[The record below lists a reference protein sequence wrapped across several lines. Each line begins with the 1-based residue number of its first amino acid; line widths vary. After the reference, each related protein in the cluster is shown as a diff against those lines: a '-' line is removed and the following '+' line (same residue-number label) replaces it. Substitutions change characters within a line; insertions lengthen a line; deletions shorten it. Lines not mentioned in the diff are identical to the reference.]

1 MRRQCCWP
9 SGEHADNAGRCTRC
23 GSPAPLTLTDAKH
36 DTIVRK
42 ALESALVAGV
52 ATPELDFGPIYV
64 RMTTSGYW
72 AVIAPR
78 LAETHCR
85 TTDQTVALIVA
96 TARGTL

>member
-1 MRRQCCWP
+1 MYCCRAERETLESTP
-9 SGEHADNAGRCTRC
+9 TS
-23 GSPAPLTLTDAKH
+23 LTLTDAKH
-36 DTIVRK
+36 DTIVRR

-78 LAETHCR
+78 LAETRCK
-85 TTDQTVALIVA
+85 TIDQTVALIVA
-96 TARGTL
+96 TARRTG